1 MKIDNIISSLGKN
14 GSNLVRVNNSLKWCN
29 GDRDKCKALFI
40 EIFKAVDKTITK
52 FQYLEEY
59 DEVVNWMTDTK
70 GKGLLLMGG
79 CGKGKSIIAT
89 GVIPVLLKIAT
100 NCEVRPISAEQL
112 GTHCDPTIPT
122 MPSKPINLDYLLAT
136 GYPIIDDMGAEA
148 QIYYQGDK
156 QEGVNLIIDAAE
168 RRIRPLFIT
177 TNLNVEQIYER
188 YGARTN
194 DRLSRLCE
202 VIEFEGA
209 DSFRQ

>member
-14 GSNLVRVNNSLKWCN
+14 GSNLVRANNSIKWCN

-40 EIFKAVDKTITK
+40 EIFKAVDKTITE

-100 NCEVRPISAEQL
+100 NCEVRPISTKEYGSKANRPAFSAL
-112 GTHCDPTIPT
+112 DKTKIRAFTGIKIPFWRE
-122 MPSKPINLDYLLAT
+122 S
-136 GYPIIDDMGAEA
+136 
-148 QIYYQGDK
+148 
-156 QEGVNLIIDAAE
+156 LIK
-168 RRIRPLFIT
+168 
-177 TNLNVEQIYER
+177 
-188 YGARTN
+188 
-194 DRLSRLCE
+194 C
-202 VIEFEGA
+202 IEEIKNNN
-209 DSFRQ
+209 